1 MNNRDTSSSLKRVS
15 SAPAKAVLL
24 LLLNMKNINSKQT
37 LYLTDTDISMFI
49 LEIVNAFNE
58 QVPLKIWELF
68 GKLIAVVNEQRE
80 VNNLPELDLLLDTA
94 SKRTIQQHIGSKVG
108 GQSRKS
114 SRLRNLSIGGKPKI
128 WAGKKQPELD
138 SDSEDLDSSCSSESE

>member
-1 MNNRDTSSSLKRVS
+1 
-15 SAPAKAVLL
+15 
-24 LLLNMKNINSKQT
+24 
-37 LYLTDTDISMFI
+37 MFI

-94 SKRTIQQHIGSKVG
+94 SKRTIQQHIGPKVG
-108 GQSRKS
+108 GQSRRS
-114 SRLRNLSIGGKPKI
+114 SRLGKLSTGGKPQLR
-128 WAGKKQPELD
+128 AGKRQPEPD
-138 SDSEDLDSSCSSESE
+138 SDSEDSDSSTSSSSSESDDE